1 MVSHPVVG
9 FVKQRFWTTPA
20 CELRVR
26 NSRRLKY
33 LAAWFFAT
41 MPEAG
46 FGNKHEMRTTDFD
59 QIVERAFLN
68 IPARFRSRMNNVAV
82 VVEDEPALIQ
92 ITARGVSRGSTLLGL
107 YEGRPLTHRSVFESF
122 HLPDQITI
130 FQGPHERLAR
140 NRDDLE
146 RLVEQTLWH
155 EIAHH
160 FGMNEREVRAAE
172 RLRRM
177 RRLWPH

>member
-1 MVSHPVVG
+1 MCTS
-9 FVKQRFWTTPA
+9 
-20 CELRVR
+20 
-26 NSRRLKY
+26 
-33 LAAWFFAT
+33 
-41 MPEAG
+41 
-46 FGNKHEMRTTDFD
+46 DFD
-59 QIVERAFLN
+59 QIVERALRQ
-68 IPARFRSRMNNVAV
+68 IPARFRSRMNNVAII
-82 VVEDEPALIQ
+82 VEDEPSASLLG
-92 ITARGVSRGSTLLGL
+92 ARGVSPGGTLLGL
-107 YEGRPLTHRSVFESF
+107 YQGRPLAQRSVFEPF
-122 HLPDQITI
+122 HLPDRITV

-140 NRDDLE
+140 SRDDLE

>member
-1 MVSHPVVG
+1 MLTS
-9 FVKQRFWTTPA
+9 
-20 CELRVR
+20 
-26 NSRRLKY
+26 
-33 LAAWFFAT
+33 
-41 MPEAG
+41 
-46 FGNKHEMRTTDFD
+46 DFD
-59 QIVERAFLN
+59 RIVERALHN

-82 VVEDEPALIQ
+82 VVENEPAPALLK
-92 ITARGVSRGSTLLGL
+92 ARGVSPGSTLLGL
-107 YEGRPLTHRSVFESF
+107 YEGQPLTHRSVFAPF
-122 HLPDQITI
+122 RLPDRITV
-130 FQGPHERLAR
+130 FQGPHERIAP
-140 NRDDLE
+140 NREALE

>member
-1 MVSHPVVG
+1 
-9 FVKQRFWTTPA
+9 
-20 CELRVR
+20 
-26 NSRRLKY
+26 
-33 LAAWFFAT
+33 
-41 MPEAG
+41 
-46 FGNKHEMRTTDFD
+46 MRTSDFD
-59 QIVERAFLN
+59 QIVEKAFRN

-82 VVEDEPALIQ
+82 VIEDEPALMQ
-92 ITARGVSRGSTLLGL
+92 IAARGVSPGSTLLGL
-107 YEGRPLTHRSVFESF
+107 YEGRPLTQRSVFEPF
-122 HLPDQITI
+122 HLPDRITI